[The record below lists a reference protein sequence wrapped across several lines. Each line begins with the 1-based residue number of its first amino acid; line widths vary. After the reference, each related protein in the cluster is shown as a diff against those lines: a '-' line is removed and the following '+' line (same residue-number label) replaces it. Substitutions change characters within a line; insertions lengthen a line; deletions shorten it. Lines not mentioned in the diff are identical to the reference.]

1 MLRKAIL
8 PTILLV
14 LAYGFWISP
23 DFKEISA
30 GVAIF
35 LFGMLALEE
44 GFKAFTGGLLER
56 LLRRTTSGLW
66 KSLTFGIVS
75 TTLMQSSSLVSV
87 ITISFLSA
95 GLIGLAAGIGIIF
108 GANLGTTTGAWLIAG
123 FGLKVKISAY
133 AMPMLVFGI
142 VLVFQKSRSLKGVGY
157 ILTGLGFLFLGIHHM
172 KEGFE
177 AFRDTIDLTAFA
189 VSGYAGLFLF
199 TLLGMAA
206 TVIMQSSH
214 ATLVIIITALSAG
227 QVTYENA
234 LALAIGANIG
244 TTITAILGSMSSN
257 VQGKRLAAAHLIFN
271 SVTAIIAIAFIYQIG
286 QAVNAISAWVGI
298 APDDYTM
305 KLAVFHSLFN
315 TIGIVA
321 MLPFI
326 QHLVRFLEKAMPE
339 KAVAA
344 AVPKYLNDANIE
356 LPDTAI
362 EAVRKETLRL
372 YENAFAIIA
381 HGLSLHRH
389 DILSDADLSEVVA
402 KTRRPIPIDLDAE
415 YNANVKGLYSD
426 IVNFISRAQVSMTE
440 DQSNE
445 LFALRAAGRD
455 IVEAIKDTK
464 HMHKNLSQYLSSENA
479 DIRSEYNR
487 IRVQLGEVLRRL
499 GEAAEEPED
508 PSAVLSFDA
517 LKIELEEND
526 TTRNGML
533 ESLIRSNKITPAMA
547 TSLMNDAAYAYDVA
561 KNLVQMGEVLFAVG
575 DIGLKQAGREVAL
588 TEDELSEVQAT
599 LEEAR
604 RRMASTE
611 REIEEVQATLEH
623 RTVRAPGSET
633 R

>member
-1 MLRKAIL
+1 MLKKAIL
-8 PTILLV
+8 PTMLLI

-23 DFKEISA
+23 DFKEIAA

-56 LLRRTTSGLW
+56 LLRKTTSGLW

-123 FGLKVKISAY
+123 LGLKVKISAY

-142 VLVFQKSRSLKGVGY
+142 VLVFQKSRSLKGLGY

-189 VSGYAGLFLF
+189 VSGYAGLALF
-199 TLLGMAA
+199 TLLGTAA

-214 ATLVIIITALSAG
+214 ATLVIIITALAAG

-244 TTITAILGSMSSN
+244 TTITAILGSMSAN

-271 SVTAIIAIAFIYQIG
+271 AITAFIAVAFIYQIG
-286 QAVNAISAWVGI
+286 DGVNLISGWVGI
-298 APDDYTM
+298 AADDYTL
-305 KLAVFHSLFN
+305 KLAVFHTVFN
-315 TIGIVA
+315 TIGIVV
-321 MLPFI
+321 MVPFI
-326 QHLVRFLEKAMPE
+326 GQLVTFLQKLMPE

-344 AVPKYLNDANIE
+344 AVPMYLNDANIE

-372 YENAFAIIA
+372 YDNAFAIIA

-389 DILSDADLSEVVA
+389 DILSDAELADVVRR
-402 KTRRPIPIDLDAE
+402 TRRPIAIDLDAE
-415 YNANVKGLYSD
+415 YNATVKGLYSD
-426 IVNFISRAQVSMTE
+426 IVDFISRAQVTMNE
-440 DQSNE
+440 EQANE

-464 HMHKNLSQYLSSENA
+464 HMHKNLAQYIGA
-479 DIRSEYNR
+479 DNPHIREEYNK
-487 IRVQLGEVLRRL
+487 IRAQLGEVLRRL
-499 GEAAEEPED
+499 HEAGSESDD
-508 PSAVLSFDA
+508 PSVIISFDM
-517 LKIELEEND
+517 LKVELEEND
-526 TTRNGML
+526 TTRNGTL
-533 ESLIRSNKITPAMA
+533 ESLIRHNEITPAMA

-561 KNLVQMGEVLFAVG
+561 RNLVQMGEVLFASG
-575 DIGLKQAGREVAL
+575 DLAMKQAEREVAL
-588 TEDELSEVQAT
+588 TEEEIEEVRAT
-599 LEEAR
+599 LEDAKR
-604 RRMASTE
+604 RIASTE
-611 REIEEVQATLEH
+611 REIEEVQATLDH
-623 RTVRAPGSET
+623 ATIQTPGSKT

>member
-14 LAYGFWISP
+14 LGYGFWISP
-23 DFKEISA
+23 DFKAISA

-56 LLRRTTSGLW
+56 LLRKTTSSLW
-66 KSLTFGIVS
+66 RSLTFGVVS

-142 VLVFQKSRSLKGVGY
+142 ILVFQKSRSLKGVGY
-157 ILTGLGFLFLGIHHM
+157 ILTGLGFLFLGIHYM

-177 AFRDTIDLTAFA
+177 AFRGTIDLTAFA

-214 ATLVIIITALSAG
+214 ATLVIIITALAAG

-244 TTITAILGSMSSN
+244 TTITAILGSMSAN

-271 SVTAIIAIAFIYQIG
+271 TVTAIIAIAFIYQIG
-286 QAVNAISAWVGI
+286 QGVNLISEWVGI
-298 APDDYTM
+298 ANDDYTL
-305 KLAVFHSLFN
+305 KLAVFHSVFN
-315 TIGIVA
+315 TIGIVVMVPFVQA
-321 MLPFI
+321 LVTML
-326 QHLVRFLEKAMPE
+326 QKTMPE
-339 KAVAA
+339 RAVAA
-344 AVPKYLNDANIE
+344 AVPMYLNDANIE

-362 EAVRKETLRL
+362 EAVRKETIRL
-372 YENAFAIIA
+372 YNNAFAIIA

-402 KTRRPIPIDLDAE
+402 RTRRPIEVDLDAE
-415 YNANVKGLYSD
+415 YNATVKGLYSD
-426 IVNFISRAQVSMTE
+426 IVDFISRAQVSMNE
-440 DQSNE
+440 EQSNE

-464 HMHKNLSQYLSSENA
+464 HMHKNLSQY
-479 DIRSEYNR
+479 IRSDNANIRGEYNK

-499 GEAAEEPED
+499 SEAVAEPDD

-517 LKIELEEND
+517 LKVELEEND
-526 TTRNGML
+526 STRNGQM
-533 ESLIRSNKITPAMA
+533 ESLIRHAKITPAMA
-547 TSLMNDAAYAYDVA
+547 TSLMNDAAYAYDVGH
-561 KNLVQMGEVLFAVG
+561 NLIQMGEVLFASGDVG
-575 DIGLKQAGREVAL
+575 IKTVGREIAL
-588 TEDELSEVQAT
+588 TDDEIAEVQSTLEEAKRRIASTEREIAEVQAT
-599 LEEAR
+599 LEN
-604 RRMASTE
+604 
-611 REIEEVQATLEH
+611 
-623 RTVRAPGSET
+623 RTVQTPGSEA